1 MNKPDIRP
9 HINVGVIGGGID
21 RTKLAHTMLAI
32 AGLPHGDQMVAL
44 RAELDR
50 QGLPDIILI
59 DDRANV
65 QSPESLLREMLE
77 KQPLALE
84 PLKAPDPIQDLH
96 YEKPTQH
103 KAFYHD
109 IANRRRRKKR

>member
-21 RTKLAHTMLAI
+21 RQRLAHTMLAI
-32 AGLPHGDQMVAL
+32 AGLPPKDQMAAL
-44 RAELDR
+44 RAELHE

-59 DDRANV
+59 DDRPSV
-65 QSPESLLREMLE
+65 QSPEALLREMME
-77 KQPLALE
+77 KEPLALE
-84 PLKAPDPIQDLH
+84 PLKAPDSIQDQI

-109 IANRRRRKKR
+109 IASKRRRKRK